1 MSNGIGNMSA
11 VAQSAERTYLTRDET
26 IRRIKKAL
34 QQRSGKTWS
43 VTGGRGTAWGWLK
56 IDAPPKR
63 CVFEFDGVTPLAPGR
78 SFGVMSKADREEL
91 ATLLGKSNVHQQ
103 GESVPSGSD
112 FYQEYI
118 DRAEGREPTVF
129 GKANWD

>member
-1 MSNGIGNMSA
+1 MSNGMGSTAA
-11 VAQSAERTYLTRDET
+11 VAMAQPQYLTREET
-26 IRRIKKAL
+26 IKRIKKAL
-34 QQRSGKTWS
+34 QQRSGKAWS
-43 VTGGRGTAWGWLK
+43 ATGGRGTAWGWLK

-63 CVFEFDGVTPLAPGR
+63 CTFEFDGVTPLAPDR

-91 ATLLGKSNVHQQ
+91 ATLLGKSHVHQQ

-112 FYQEYI
+112 FYQEYV

>member
-1 MSNGIGNMSA
+1 MTTNMGSMAA
-11 VAQSAERTYLTRDET
+11 VQVERTFLDRNET

-34 QQRSGKTWS
+34 QQRSGKAWS
-43 VTGGRGTAWGWLK
+43 VTGGRGTAWGWIK

-63 CVFEFDGVTPLAPGR
+63 CMFEFDGVTPLAPGR
-78 SFGVMSKADREEL
+78 TLGVMSKADREEL
-91 ATLLGKSNVHQQ
+91 AALLGKSDVHQQ
-103 GESVPSGSD
+103 GESVPSAGD
-112 FYQEYI
+112 FYQEYV